1 MVEAATEGMVEMTT
15 GRSSHS
21 YVSSEHRHE
30 NENDYDD
37 DDGDGDG
44 DDGGPTKR
52 PRDDACTAEEERR
65 GAKVAAVSL
74 LVALSLFVAMLSS
87 YSLSNNRA
95 RGPRSTATTD
105 PMLGNPTADG
115 VIRGGGGWSD
125 GADGDKFVIGEE
137 EMNMMEMEG
146 DLYYYDDDQYYYG
159 SDDDASHYYEE
170 EEAAVISSQEE
181 EEYAAEREDIIEQ
194 LEVTED
200 DYGDESG
207 IVEDPT
213 EEITEE
219 EEEEEDDDE
228 EYFERV
234 EVSMEEDVPF
244 TDYSNASNKGTL
256 TSEESGEEEEVIV
269 TAFAAATTGGGGGTG
284 GTGGMANDG
293 GGECSV
299 VRPVD
304 YNAKCECRVFI
315 FSSSVGVVVWCGV
328 VAWRGVAWCGG
339 VVIDRGGMGG
349 RR

>member
-1 MVEAATEGMVEMTT
+1 
-15 GRSSHS
+15 
-21 YVSSEHRHE
+21 
-30 NENDYDD
+30 
-37 DDGDGDG
+37 
-44 DDGGPTKR
+44 
-52 PRDDACTAEEERR
+52 
-65 GAKVAAVSL
+65 
-74 LVALSLFVAMLSS
+74 
-87 YSLSNNRA
+87 
-95 RGPRSTATTD
+95 
-105 PMLGNPTADG
+105 MLGNPTADG

-146 DLYYYDDDQYYYG
+146 DLYYYDDDHYYYG
-159 SDDDASHYYEE
+159 SDDDASHYYKE

-194 LEVTED
+194 LEITED
-200 DYGDESG
+200 GYGDESG

-219 EEEEEDDDE
+219 EEEDDDDDDDDE

-315 FSSSVGVVVWCGV
+315 FSSSVGVVGWCGG
-328 VAWRGVAWCGG
+328 VAWRGVVWWRCY
-339 VVIDRGGMGG
+339 
-349 RR
+349 